1 MHHDDFYNNLVAFLK
16 MFKNRPN
23 HLAKYLLD
31 NSAIN
36 KDFLKKIANNDELK
50 SLSTNDEKLNSPIYF
65 ADIIFEDLIFNGI
78 LNQFIPN
85 LDITDKSKYPN
96 DINKMN
102 DYYNSFTDDIKK
114 LNKGKTPDEIEDE
127 MNDKLNSLI
136 FNEKYEDAARLRDY
150 MQRNEIK
157 RNKN

>member
-1 MHHDDFYNNLVAFLK
+1 MHNDDFYNNLVAFLK

-31 NSAIN
+31 NSAVN
-36 KDFLKKIANNDELK
+36 KDFLKKISNNDHLK
-50 SLSTNDEKLNSPIYF
+50 SLSTNDEKLTSPIYF
-65 ADIIFEDLIFNGI
+65 A
-78 LNQFIPN
+78 
-85 LDITDKSKYPN
+85 

-114 LNKGKTPDEIEDE
+114 LNKGKTPEEIEDE

-150 MQRNEIK
+150 MQRNKIK

>member
-31 NSAIN
+31 NSAVN
-36 KDFLKKIANNDELK
+36 KDFLKKIANNDQLK
-50 SLSTNDEKLNSPIYF
+50 SLSNNDEKLNSPIYF
-65 ADIIFEDLIFNGI
+65 A
-78 LNQFIPN
+78 
-85 LDITDKSKYPN
+85 

-102 DYYNSFTDDIKK
+102 DYYNSFTDDIKR
-114 LNKGKTPDEIEDE
+114 LNKGKTPEEIEDE
-127 MNDKLNSLI
+127 MNDKLNNLI
-136 FNEKYEDAARLRDY
+136 SNEKYEDAARLRDY
-150 MQRNEIK
+150 MHRNKIK

>member
-65 ADIIFEDLIFNGI
+65 ADI
-78 LNQFIPN
+78 
-85 LDITDKSKYPN
+85 
-96 DINKMN
+96 NKMN

>member
-1 MHHDDFYNNLVAFLK
+1 MHHDDFYKNLVAFLK

-31 NSAIN
+31 NSAVN
-36 KDFLKKIANNDELK
+36 KDFLKKIANNDQLK

-65 ADIIFEDLIFNGI
+65 A
-78 LNQFIPN
+78 
-85 LDITDKSKYPN
+85 

-114 LNKGKTPDEIEDE
+114 LNKGKTPEEIEDE

-150 MQRNEIK
+150 MQRNKIK

>member
-1 MHHDDFYNNLVAFLK
+1 MHHDDFYNNLVSFLK

-36 KDFLKKIANNDELK
+36 KDFLKKISNNDQLK
-50 SLSTNDEKLNSPIYF
+50 NLSTNDEKLISPIYF
-65 ADIIFEDLIFNGI
+65 A
-78 LNQFIPN
+78 
-85 LDITDKSKYPN
+85 

-114 LNKGKTPDEIEDE
+114 LNKGKTPEEIEDE

-150 MQRNEIK
+150 MQRNKIK

>member
-31 NSAIN
+31 NSAVN
-36 KDFLKKIANNDELK
+36 KDFLKKIANNDQLK

-65 ADIIFEDLIFNGI
+65 A
-78 LNQFIPN
+78 
-85 LDITDKSKYPN
+85 

-114 LNKGKTPDEIEDE
+114 LNKGKTPEEIEDE
-127 MNDKLNSLI
+127 MNEKLNSLI

-150 MQRNEIK
+150 MQRNKIK

>member
-1 MHHDDFYNNLVAFLK
+1 MHNDDFYNNLVAFLK

-31 NSAIN
+31 NSAVN
-36 KDFLKKIANNDELK
+36 KEFLKRISNSDQLK
-50 SLSTNDEKLNSPIYF
+50 SLSTNDEKLTSPIYF
-65 ADIIFEDLIFNGI
+65 A
-78 LNQFIPN
+78 
-85 LDITDKSKYPN
+85 

-114 LNKGKTPDEIEDE
+114 LNKGKTPEEIEDE

-150 MQRNEIK
+150 MQRNKIK